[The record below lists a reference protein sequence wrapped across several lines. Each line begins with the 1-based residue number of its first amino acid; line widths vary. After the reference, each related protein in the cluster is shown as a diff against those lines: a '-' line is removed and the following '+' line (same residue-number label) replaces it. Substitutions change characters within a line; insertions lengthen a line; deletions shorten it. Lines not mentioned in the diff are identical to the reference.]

1 MKISVISE
9 ISENEKRVSVVP
21 DSVSTLVKKGHE
33 VFIVGGAG
41 KESGYTNEMYSDAG
55 AKIIKD
61 NEINQSDIC
70 IYTSIPK
77 NLNNLSNE
85 QLIIRIEY

>member
-9 ISENEKRVSVVP
+9 ISENEKRVSIVP
-21 DSVSTLVKKGHE
+21 DSVSTLVKKGDE
-33 VFIVGGAG
+33 VFIVDGAG

-61 NEINQSDIC
+61 NEINKGDIC

-77 NLNNLSNE
+77 NLNNL
-85 QLIIRIEY
+85 